1 MSLARGARLRGDIKS
16 YPVEVIERAAIM
28 EIDGG
33 LTREEA
39 ERKAIEAWEKE
50 QAK

>member
-1 MSLARGARLRGDIKS
+1 LKSDIKS
-16 YPVEVIERAAIM
+16 YPVEVVERAAIM
-28 EIDGG
+28 EIEGV

-39 ERKAIEAWEKE
+39 ERKAIEAWEKA